1 MLNNNILFDDWATR
15 CDGVLKHR
23 RRVFIF
29 CLICISILFLGSC
42 VGAFFELAVI
52 APLVISFIVLTVLLL
67 EWQKIK
73 NNHLVIKSNQIE
85 ITNRFNKTTTYKIH
99 VHELTLELSHSF
111 NRRSGGIIMKFY
123 DSKGNLICKYEDML
137 NRAAPWGFK
146 KTSWEISIEGL
157 GIKIIDA
164 EGIFKN

>member
-1 MLNNNILFDDWATR
+1 MPNNNILFDDWQMR
-15 CDGVLKHR
+15 RDGVLKNR
-23 RRVFIF
+23 RGAYTF

-42 VGAFFELAVI
+42 VGVFFELAVI

-67 EWQKIK
+67 EWQKVK
-73 NNHLVIKSNQIE
+73 NNHLVIKSNQLE
-85 ITNRFNKTTTYKIH
+85 ITNRFNKTTIYKIH
-99 VHELTLELSHSF
+99 IHELTLALRHSF

-137 NRAAPWGFK
+137 NRATPWGFE
-146 KTSWEISIEGL
+146 KTNWERGIEGL